1 MRNLV
6 RYRGTADFGKPPP
19 GNRHQL
25 QAAAHRGRFYP
36 ASAETNSTPTRSAE
50 PTGELSV
57 KRSPFWKN
65 YMKVRRSKR
74 ESLMALRKKHLEAV
88 DSLARG
94 NRDLDDNEVF
104 LKFYENY
111 KYFFGPLRSAAKTV
125 PSDRL
130 RERVIVMNVIDMA
143 KARRIELAQS

>member
-1 MRNLV
+1 
-6 RYRGTADFGKPPP
+6 
-19 GNRHQL
+19 
-25 QAAAHRGRFYP
+25 
-36 ASAETNSTPTRSAE
+36 
-50 PTGELSV
+50 V

-94 NRDLDDNEVF
+94 NRDLDDIEVF

-111 KYFFGPLRSAAKTV
+111 KYFFGPLRSKAKTV

-143 KARRIELAQS
+143 KARRAELAQF